1 MLSYKSKLILY
12 FLKKSF
18 DNDEY
23 LDKYFRSLN
32 TKPSKVLLNL
42 PKFHKRTILFAKY
55 GRSYILLEYFFYLF
69 YPILV
74 FFLFA
79 YFIVKA
85 LLIVVYKKS
94 KNYTNYDDIF
104 FVNGEVA
111 DQIYLNYVN
120 KIDINNI
127 IVFNRSDIFSNT
139 SGSISTLHFTF
150 SEFLD
155 SLKIVFI
162 FIFKYKKYFHIS
174 FLAFEWLILFFKL
187 NKVKSKR
194 IHSFDHYDR
203 FAVCVDSVS
212 YFARKNHLEYNFHQH
227 GDFHSDLNFSLPY
240 RLKFVANAFLNDSEN
255 SLFFFNNCVLDKPIK
270 KERIYLV
277 NNSFYLTDLPNDFR
291 FKILIIGNAYCIN
304 FHTKIINSLISKS
317 NLTIYFKPHP
327 NDYIY
332 PKSIQNLQ
340 VINNKD
346 FFPKVDLVF
355 SYNSTLL
362 SKYINLG
369 VDYIMHELDSEDVI
383 YYNNMLSNR
392 IKF

>member
-1 MLSYKSKLILY
+1 MLSYKFKLILY

-18 DNDEY
+18 DNDKF
-23 LDKYFRSLN
+23 LDEYFRSLN
-32 TKPSKVLLNL
+32 SQRSKVLLNL
-42 PKFHKRTILFAKY
+42 PMFHKRAIFHSKY
-55 GRSYILLEYFFYLF
+55 GRIYILVEYFFYLF
-69 YPILV
+69 YPFLV
-74 FFLFA
+74 FFLIA
-79 YFIVKA
+79 YFLVKA
-85 LLIVVYKKS
+85 LLIVKYKKS
-94 KNYTNYDDIF
+94 KNYTKYQDIF

-111 DQIYLNYVN
+111 NQIYLNYVN
-120 KIDINNI
+120 NIDKNNI
-127 IVFNRSDIFSNT
+127 LVFKRSDIFSNT
-139 SGSISTLHFTF
+139 PGSISTLHFTF

-155 SLKIVFI
+155 TIKITFI
-162 FIFKYKKYFHIS
+162 FVFKYKNYFYLS
-174 FLAFEWLILFFKL
+174 FLAIEWLILFFTL
-187 NKVKSKR
+187 NKIKSKR

-227 GDFHSDLNFSLPY
+227 GDFHFDLNFSLPY
-240 RLKFVANAFLNDSEN
+240 RLKFVANAFLIDSEN
-255 SLFFFNNCVLDKPIK
+255 SLFFFQNCIVDKPIK

-277 NNSFYLTDLPNDFR
+277 NKSFYLTDLPNDTR
-291 FKILIIGNAYCIN
+291 FKILIIGNAFCIN

-327 NDYIY
+327 NDNIY

-340 VINNKD
+340 VISNKD

-362 SKYINLG
+362 SKYIDLG
-369 VDYIMHELDSEDVI
+369 VEYIMHDLDSEDVI